1 MRRLML
7 VMFLLWG
14 MQWFPTL
21 VPHAWAQTASTSTS
35 TEQAAPFDSRRL
47 LVQHRNADGTVKLPA
62 FWQDPV
68 LWIRGEQQNFYAAIS
83 NSLHQIQQ
91 ENSWTAARA
100 LMLISLA
107 YGVFHAAGPGHG
119 KAVISA
125 WVLATRSQ
133 LRRGILI
140 AFMSAFVQAVTAVTA
155 VSLLLWLVEGV
166 ASATKNISAVL
177 ESASFAMIA
186 AMGGYLLWPA
196 LKPYV
201 ARKPVTLQAT
211 QHFEIINP
219 LPAGPGHLHGPDC
232 GCDHAHL
239 PSAEDVAGEWSWTK
253 AAAMAFAVG
262 IRPCTGALLVLV
274 SANAMGLYW
283 AGVASTFIMA
293 LGTFVTVSAV
303 ATMAVYARK
312 FAEGLAQHQTRWLGF
327 LNTSL
332 RLGGGAAIMLFGLLL
347 FWDSLSGPVGNM

>member
-7 VMFLLWG
+7 VMFLVWG
-14 MQWFPTL
+14 VQWFPTII
-21 VPHAWAQTASTSTS
+21 PHALAQTASTSS
-35 TEQAAPFDSRRL
+35 EQAAAFDNRRL
-47 LVQHRNADGTVKLPA
+47 LVQHRNADGTIKLPP
-62 FWQDPV
+62 FWLDPV

-83 NSLHQIQQ
+83 NSLHQLQQ
-91 ENSWTAARA
+91 QNSWTAARA

-140 AFMSAFVQAVTAVTA
+140 AFMSAIVQAVTAVTA
-155 VSLLLWLVEGV
+155 VSLLLWLVAGV

-186 AMGGYLLWPA
+186 VMGGYLLWPA
-196 LKPYV
+196 LKPHV
-201 ARKPVTLQAT
+201 VRKAALAAGTH
-211 QHFEIINP
+211 HFEITNP
-219 LPAGPGHLHGPDC
+219 LPAAPGHLHGPDC

-239 PSAEDVAGEWSWTK
+239 PSARDVVGEWSWTK

-303 ATMAVYARK
+303 AALAVYARK

-327 LNTSL
+327 LNTGL
-332 RLGGGAAIMLFGLLL
+332 RLGSGVAIMLFGLLL